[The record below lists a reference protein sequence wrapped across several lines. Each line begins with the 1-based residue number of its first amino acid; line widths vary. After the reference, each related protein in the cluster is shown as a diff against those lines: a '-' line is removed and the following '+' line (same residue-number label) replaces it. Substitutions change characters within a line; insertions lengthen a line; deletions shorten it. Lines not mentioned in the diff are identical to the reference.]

1 MQFPSPETQ
10 ESLNFQ
16 GYWLSIKRR
25 WLPFAIVSASV
36 LGCAAVATHLQKPIY
51 EAEGQLLLSKTDRV
65 SSLTDIANQVKE
77 VTGLTQTSSPLDTEA
92 ILLQSPPILEKT
104 IATLNLKDK
113 EGQLLDSDQF
123 KKSLKVKSIRGTDV
137 LSVSYRSIKPTE
149 VAAVVNTLMKLYLE
163 SNIRVNRTATVA
175 ARDFI
180 RRQLPEIEARVQ
192 AAEADLRQFKEA
204 NRVVALE
211 EEAKVAVKGTSD
223 LADAITRSKADLAD
237 ATSRS
242 MALQQ
247 QIGLTP
253 TQAIAF
259 TTLSQS
265 VAVQKVLAEYQQ
277 VQDQLAV
284 QRTRYRPEHP
294 EIITLLRKEE
304 ALKQQLEGRIAQV
317 LQGAETVT
325 NQDLQITSLKQA
337 ITQDLVK
344 AEAERVGL
352 ASRAAVLDQAM
363 TNYQSRASVL
373 PQLEQKQRELERR
386 LQIARSTYEQLL
398 KRLQEVELAENQNI
412 GNVRIVAAA
421 RVPQKAIASSKL
433 LNLALGGVMGILAG
447 ALMALMLDAIDKSV
461 KTVDE
466 AQKLAG
472 YPLLGIIPLM
482 GGKNGDRN
490 RDQRIVLPAR
500 DNPCSFIGTSF
511 EMLQT
516 SLGFTVSDHPLQV
529 ILVTSAVS
537 GEGKSFIAANLAIAT
552 AQMGRRVLLIDAD
565 MRQPSQ
571 HRIWQQMNLKGL
583 SDILVDQANFPE
595 IISSPY
601 ANLNVLTS
609 GTTPPNPIALI
620 DSKRLAS
627 LIKTV
632 TDAYDFIIFDTP
644 ALTLAPDALTLGKLV
659 DGILFVVRPGVAD
672 SASVKQAR
680 FLLAQSGQRVL
691 GMVINGS
698 ASGRGN
704 AKSYS
709 VRETRRW
716 FAPATTSSTEE
727 VVHSRKL

>member
-1 MQFPSPETQ
+1 MQSPPPETQ

-16 GYWLSIKRR
+16 GYWLSLKRR
-25 WLPFAIVSASV
+25 WLPFVIVSASV
-36 LGCAAVATHLQKPIY
+36 LGCTTVATYLQKPIY

-77 VTGLTQTSSPLDTEA
+77 VTGLTQTSSPLDTESV
-92 ILLQSPPILEKT
+92 LLQSPPILEKT

-137 LSVSYRSIKPTE
+137 LSVSYRSVKPTE

-163 SNIRVNRTATVA
+163 NNIRVNRTATVA

-180 RRQLPEIEARVQ
+180 RHQLPEIEARVQ

-242 MALQQ
+242 VALQQ
-247 QIGLTP
+247 QIGLNP
-253 TQAIAF
+253 AQAIAF

-265 VAVQKVLAEYQQ
+265 VAVQKALTEYQQ

-294 EIITLLRKEE
+294 EITTLLRKEE

-317 LQGAETVT
+317 LPPSETIT
-325 NQDLQITSLKQA
+325 DQDLQITSLKQT

-363 TNYQSRASVL
+363 TNYQSRARVL

-412 GNVRIVAAA
+412 GNVRVVSAPRA
-421 RVPQKAIASSKL
+421 PQKPVTSSKV
-433 LNLALGGVMGILAG
+433 LNLALGGLMGVLAG
-447 ALMALMLDAIDKSV
+447 ALTALMLDAIDKSV
-461 KTVDE
+461 KTADE
-466 AQKLAG
+466 AQKLTG
-472 YPLLGIIPLM
+472 YPLLGIIPIVS
-482 GGKNGDRN
+482 GQNGN
-490 RDQRIVLPAR
+490 RDERMILPAR
-500 DNPCSFIGTSF
+500 DNPCSYIGNSF

-516 SLGFTVSDHPLQV
+516 SLGFTVSDQPLQV
-529 ILVTSAVS
+529 ILVASAVS
-537 GEGKSFIAANLAIAT
+537 GEGKSLIAANLAIAT

-571 HRIWQQMNLKGL
+571 HLIWQQMNLKGL
-583 SDILVDQANFPE
+583 SDILVDQANFSE
-595 IISSPY
+595 IVSSPY
-601 ANLNVLTS
+601 ANLDVLTS

-620 DSKRLAS
+620 DSQRLDT

-632 TDAYDFIIFDTP
+632 TGTYDFIIFDTP

-672 SASVKQAR
+672 SASVKQAKI
-680 FLLAQSGQRVL
+680 LLAQSGRRVL
-691 GMVINGS
+691 GMVVNGS
-698 ASGRGN
+698 PAKRGN
-704 AKSYS
+704 
-709 VRETRRW
+709 TRAYPIQEMRLRLD
-716 FAPATTSSTEE
+716 PAFPIA
-727 VVHSRKL
+727 VKPIPHSQKL

>member
-1 MQFPSPETQ
+1 MQSLSPDTQ

-16 GYWLSIKRR
+16 GYWLSLKRR
-25 WLPFAIVSASV
+25 WLPFVLVAGSV
-36 LGCAAVATHLQKPIY
+36 LGFAALATSLQKPIY

-65 SSLTDIANQVKE
+65 SSLTDIANQVKDIS
-77 VTGLTQTSSPLDTEA
+77 GLTQTSSPLDTEA
-92 ILLQSPPILEKT
+92 VLIQSLPNIEKT
-104 IATLNLKDK
+104 IASLHLKNKD
-113 EGQLLDSDQF
+113 GQPLDSDQF
-123 KKSLKVKSIRGTDV
+123 KQSLKVKTIRGTDV
-137 LSVSYRSIKPTE
+137 LTISYRSSKPTE
-149 VAAVVNTLMKLYLE
+149 AAAVVNTLMQHYLE
-163 SNIRVNRTATVA
+163 NNIRVNRTATVA

-180 RRQLPEIEARVQ
+180 RHQLPEIEARVK

-211 EEAKVAVKGTSD
+211 EEAKFAVKGTSD

-247 QIGLTP
+247 QLGLSP
-253 TQAIAF
+253 AQAIAF
-259 TTLSQS
+259 TTLNQS
-265 VAVQKVLAEYQQ
+265 VAVQKALVEYQQ

-294 EIITLLRKEE
+294 EIIVLLRKEA
-304 ALKQQLEGRIAQV
+304 ALKQQLEARIAQV
-317 LQGAETVT
+317 LQGSGTVT

-344 AEAERVGL
+344 AEAERSGL
-352 ASRAAVLDQAM
+352 ASRAAVLNQAM
-363 TNYQSRASVL
+363 TNYRSRTSVL
-373 PQLEQKQRELERR
+373 PQLEQQQRELERR

-412 GNVRIVAAA
+412 GNVRIVSSG
-421 RVPQKAIASSKL
+421 RVPQKAVASSKHL
-433 LNLALGGVMGILAG
+433 SLALGGVMGILAG
-447 ALMALMLDAIDKSV
+447 ALTALMLDAIDKSV
-461 KTVDE
+461 KTADE

-472 YPLLGIIPLM
+472 YPLLGIIPIM
-482 GGKNGDRN
+482 SGKNGN
-490 RDQRIVLPAR
+490 RDERMTLTAR
-500 DNPCSFIGTSF
+500 DNPCSFIGNSF

-516 SLGFTVSDHPLQV
+516 SLGFTVSDQPLQV
-529 ILVTSAVS
+529 ILVASAVS

-601 ANLNVLTS
+601 ANLDILTS

-627 LIKTV
+627 LIKSV
-632 TDAYDFIIFDTP
+632 TEAYDFIIFDTP

-672 SASVKQAR
+672 SASVKQAKT
-680 FLLAQSGQRVL
+680 LLAQSGQRVL
-691 GMVINGS
+691 GMVVNGG
-698 ASGRGN
+698 ALGRAN
-704 AKSYS
+704 AKLYG
-709 VRETRRW
+709 VRKPHLRINLGNT
-716 FAPATTSSTEE
+716 PAADGIP
-727 VVHSRKL
+727 HSQKL